1 MREPTIA
8 RNYAQALFELGER
21 HDETQ
26 RYADLIEGLAGA
38 IEQVPAVRVV
48 LESPRVSK
56 PKKQEIL
63 TGALKKYASE
73 PFLRFLQAVVKRG
86 RQGILPA
93 ISREYLELVDA
104 KFNRIHAGITLAREP
119 DKKLQEAVRAKLSE
133 VIGKEVIPHFR
144 ADPAILGGLI
154 LRLNDR
160 IIDGSLR
167 RKMVNLKRQLL
178 RT

>member
-21 HDETQ
+21 TDETE
-26 RYADLIEGLAGA
+26 RFADLIAGLATA
-38 IEQVPAVRVV
+38 MVQEPAVRVA
-48 LESPRVSK
+48 LESPRVPK

-63 TGALKKYASE
+63 ANALYDYAPE
-73 PFLRFLQAVVKRG
+73 PFIRFLKAVVKRG
-86 RQGILPA
+86 RQGMLPA
-93 ISREYLELVDA
+93 ISQEYLELVDE
-104 KFNRIHAGITLAREP
+104 KFNRVHAGITLAREP
-119 DKKLQEAVRAKLSE
+119 DKKLQEAVRTKLSE

>member
-8 RNYAQALFELGER
+8 RNYAQALFEVGER
-21 HDETQ
+21 HDETE
-26 RYADLIEGLAGA
+26 RYANLMEGLAGA
-38 IEQVPAVRVV
+38 IEHEPAVHAV
-48 LESPRVSK
+48 LASPRVTK
-56 PKKQEIL
+56 PQKQAIL
-63 TGALKKYASE
+63 TAALHKYASE

-93 ISREYLELVDA
+93 ISREYLELVDQ

-119 DKKLQEAVRAKLSE
+119 DKALQEAVRTKLSE

-167 RKMVNLKRQLL
+167 RKMMNLKRQLL

>member
-1 MREPTIA
+1 MREITIA

-21 HDETQ
+21 HDETE
-26 RYADLIEGLAGA
+26 RYADLMEGLAGA
-38 IEQVPAVRVV
+38 IEHVPAVGVA
-48 LESPRVSK
+48 LESPRVPK

-63 TGALKKYASE
+63 TSALQKYASE
-73 PFLRFLQAVVKRG
+73 PFLRFLRAVVKRG

-93 ISREYLELVDA
+93 ISREYLELVDE
-104 KFNRIHAGITLAREP
+104 KFNRVHAGVTLAREP
-119 DKKLQEAVRAKLSE
+119 DKKLQEAVRTKLSE
-133 VIGKEVIPHFR
+133 VTGKEVIPHFR
-144 ADPAILGGLI
+144 TDPAILGGLI
-154 LRLNDR
+154 LRMNDR

>member
-1 MREPTIA
+1 VRETTIA

-21 HDETQ
+21 HDETE
-26 RYADLIEGLAGA
+26 RYADLIEGLTGA
-38 IEQVPAVRVV
+38 IESVPAVRVA
-48 LESPRVSK
+48 LESPRVPK

-63 TGALKKYASE
+63 TKALQKYASE

-93 ISREYLELVDA
+93 ISREYLELVDE
-104 KFNRIHAGITLAREP
+104 KFNRMHAGVTLAREP
-119 DKKLQEAVRAKLSE
+119 DKKLQKAVQDKLSE
-133 VIGKEVIPHFR
+133 VTGKEVIPHFR
-144 ADPAILGGLI
+144 TDPAILGGLI
-154 LRLNDR
+154 LRMNDR